1 MLGIMLPNLCLRRE
15 SPPKWA
21 FLLRIAMT
29 TWLALD
35 WTKCQGDTLSV
46 LLCSDTEHNP
56 DFWFCQGGT
65 GGKRRISLA
74 MFQIFYNVLC
84 NVPRKSLIIMLLKKF
99 SWTKAA
105 PYKEERYFRGVSD
118 SIGNNYSPN
127 AMNLSL
133 KTFNSAKR
141 SFSHGI
147 LYLKNMKWIG

>member
-15 SPPKWA
+15 SPLRWA

-84 NVPRKSLIIMLLKKF
+84 NVPRKSLIIKISSNVPNVPSNFVTLETRIARPPSHSASPSSLLILVME
-99 SWTKAA
+99 
-105 PYKEERYFRGVSD
+105 PV
-118 SIGNNYSPN
+118 I
-127 AMNLSL
+127 SL
-133 KTFNSAKR
+133 
-141 SFSHGI
+141 
-147 LYLKNMKWIG
+147 Y